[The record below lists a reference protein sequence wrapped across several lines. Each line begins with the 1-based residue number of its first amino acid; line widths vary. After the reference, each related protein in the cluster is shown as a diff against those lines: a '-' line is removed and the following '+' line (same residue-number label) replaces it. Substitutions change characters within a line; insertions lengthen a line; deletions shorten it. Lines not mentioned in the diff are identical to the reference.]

1 MRFTTVLRLYPRT
14 RLTLLKNELSKPLWE
29 YAPGQIAGKPT
40 NHQGPPTK
48 GRYEREYDSIAT
60 PRLAPHLGILCIIM
74 SLWPVFKINLDPS
87 CSLAGIPRDIEHQG
101 YVSCGKYAPAGG
113 YEDDERTLSKDLERF
128 RDQYW
133 IQLERRRC
141 GGSPQV
147 NQNRGKYSQAT

>member
-74 SLWPVFKINLDPS
+74 SL
-87 CSLAGIPRDIEHQG
+87 
-101 YVSCGKYAPAGG
+101 
-113 YEDDERTLSKDLERF
+113 
-128 RDQYW
+128 
-133 IQLERRRC
+133 
-141 GGSPQV
+141 
-147 NQNRGKYSQAT
+147 